1 MARQPLSARTLAALT
16 RRAGHFLLEVV
27 LFGAIVFLLL
37 QRSYKPDK
45 KPLTERV
52 RAAAGACGLNRAAD
66 SHLAF
71 LLACRR
77 STRFARSG
85 SPSRWCLR

>member
-1 MARQPLSARTLAALT
+1 VLRQLHRGW
-16 RRAGHFLLEVV
+16 RRSRFAAGHFLLELL

-52 RAAAGACGLNRAAD
+52 RTVAGARERGAV
-66 SHLAF
+66 AF
-71 LLACRR
+71 A
-77 STRFARSG
+77 
-85 SPSRWCLR
+85 